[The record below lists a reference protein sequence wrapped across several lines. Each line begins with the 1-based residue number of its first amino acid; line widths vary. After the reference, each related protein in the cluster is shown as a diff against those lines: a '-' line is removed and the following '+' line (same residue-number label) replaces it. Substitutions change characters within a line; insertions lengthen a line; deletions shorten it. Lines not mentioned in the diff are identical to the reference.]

1 MHGGAWPNA
10 TGCRLGGV
18 VLSES
23 KASRRIASK
32 GCTVQC
38 IDIDGW
44 QGGQCGR
51 PRLEADTTGEP

>member
-1 MHGGAWPNA
+1 MHLRRVAERDRMPP
-10 TGCRLGGV
+10 RRV

-23 KASRRIASK
+23 KASRRIAAK